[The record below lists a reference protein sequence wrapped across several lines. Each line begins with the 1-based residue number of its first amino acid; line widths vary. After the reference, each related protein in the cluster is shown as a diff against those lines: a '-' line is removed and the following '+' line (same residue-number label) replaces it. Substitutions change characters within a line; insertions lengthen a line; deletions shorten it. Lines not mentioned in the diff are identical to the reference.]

1 MEANV
6 SNKSIP
12 DFKGTIKNSSN
23 NPIVG
28 DISDCQSVI
37 PQKLSNGV
45 VCNVPI
51 KSDSTEISDCSK
63 SKSGDCDKIEDAQV
77 YKTPNYKHKKRPETK
92 IANKHS
98 ADNLKEH
105 EAAMKQ
111 KYGVKLST
119 RKDVVS
125 KTLLRSLKRYYTEL
139 FFESYDL
146 GKKESTES
154 YLYKIQE
161 FSQRVLYS
169 KLIDM
174 REWGVTMDQATKFI
188 SVMVSP
194 GHIKSSLTD
203 ESDIAMHKD
212 FYSCLYQYTHKK
224 LANML
229 KNIVCGFLFHEFVND
244 GHLASF
250 ISKCP
255 TMSQNP
261 SVYETMGASFVKT
274 ILNNRFE
281 VPEFY

>member
-1 MEANV
+1 M
-6 SNKSIP
+6 
-12 DFKGTIKNSSN
+12 
-23 NPIVG
+23 
-28 DISDCQSVI
+28 
-37 PQKLSNGV
+37 NGV
-45 VCNVPI
+45 VVAI
-51 KSDSTEISDCSK
+51 KSDSTVISDCSK
-63 SKSGDCDKIEDAQV
+63 SKSGDSDKDSDNTQI
-77 YKTPNYKHKKRPETK
+77 YKAPNYKQKKRPEAK
-92 IANKHS
+92 NMNKH
-98 ADNLKEH
+98 AAKDIQTH

-139 FFESYDL
+139 FFETYEL
-146 GKKESTES
+146 QKKESDES
-154 YLYKIQE
+154 YLYKVQE

-174 REWGVTMDQATKFI
+174 REWNISMDQATKFI
-188 SVMVSP
+188 AIMVSP
-194 GHIKSSLTD
+194 AHIKNSLTD
-203 ESDIAMHKD
+203 EADIETHKN

-229 KNIVCGFLFHEFVND
+229 KNIVCGFLFQEFVND
-244 GHLASF
+244 GHLATF

-261 SVYETMGASFVKT
+261 DVYEQMGASFVKT
-274 ILNNRFE
+274 ILNNKFE